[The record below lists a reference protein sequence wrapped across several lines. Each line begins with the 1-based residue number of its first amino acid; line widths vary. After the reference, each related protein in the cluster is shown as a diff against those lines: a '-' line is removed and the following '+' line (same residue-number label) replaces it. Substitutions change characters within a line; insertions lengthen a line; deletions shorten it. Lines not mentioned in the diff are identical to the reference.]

1 MIPAWFAEFSPTDPE
16 IQSVLQAGVF
26 LPLRGYDQHGRYALL
41 MRLGQLDPGS
51 MSVDKCWQLIIMMFS
66 LVNEGNVQAQTKGMV
81 VILDLEGMSSSHSS
95 LINPNL
101 IRKLLV
107 VFQEAYPMD
116 NEILLGL
123 SNIYFLN
130 MPKVL
135 EKIVQICISFLN
147 KKYRKILK
155 IQDSS
160 NCTLLEDVGPDILP
174 PEYSGINKRCEEL
187 TQFWQTEIVKHQ
199 EWFEEQ
205 CSFKT
210 IEEERRGGKNKLH
223 HILGCSIM

>member
-41 MRLGQLDPGS
+41 MRLGQLDPGC

-130 MPKVL
+130 ML
-135 EKIVQICISFLN
+135 RECIRQITVCGNFVNL
-147 KKYRKILK
+147 
-155 IQDSS
+155 
-160 NCTLLEDVGPDILP
+160 
-174 PEYSGINKRCEEL
+174 
-187 TQFWQTEIVKHQ
+187 
-199 EWFEEQ
+199 
-205 CSFKT
+205 
-210 IEEERRGGKNKLH
+210 
-223 HILGCSIM
+223 